1 MWVRDRGWAPR
12 SSMCPRC
19 SSHLPSPLTVVV
31 AFDRAHKA
39 EELDDPAEAALHLLH
54 KDAGQELG
62 AERGSA
68 SLRGQGRGQGWGWAG
83 RLTESMFLEMMTVT
97 L

>member
-1 MWVRDRGWAPR
+1 MLPAT
-12 SSMCPRC
+12 CP
-19 SSHLPSPLTVVV
+19 LPLTVVV
-31 AFDRAHKA
+31 AFDRAHEA

-54 KDAGQELG
+54 KDARQELG

-68 SLRGQGRGQGWGWAG
+68 SLWGPRWGQGWGQGWGWAG
-83 RLTESMFLEMMTVT
+83 WLTESMFLEMMTVT